1 MLAAALVIVG
11 WAAAYLS
18 LRELVKQR
26 CEELRREFQAR
37 AKVLDARVRLL
48 ENAWSEWPA
57 AVPVSQAVA
66 HAEPEPKPAAPAA
79 PIVWPTPAAA
89 PAAFEKVPP
98 ETMALIEE
106 TVTGFLG
113 QKVRIRSAKK
123 LPAPPPAAHASTAS
137 ADPWAQQG
145 RVLVQTSHESIHARS
160 SVMTAEPI
168 RSLSA
173 EKERS

>member
-1 MLAAALVIVG
+1 MLTAVSVIAG

-18 LRELVKQR
+18 LRELLKQR
-26 CEELRREFQAR
+26 CQELRREFQAQ
-37 AKVLDARVRLL
+37 AKILDARVRLL
-48 ENAWSEWPA
+48 EDARSASPT

-66 HAEPEPKPAAPAA
+66 HAEPGPKPAERAA
-79 PIVWPTPAAA
+79 PIAWPTTVAA
-89 PAAFEKVPP
+89 PVAFEEVPP

-106 TVTGFLG
+106 TVNGFLG

-123 LPAPPPAAHASTAS
+123 LPAPPPAAHASSTS

-145 RVLVQTSHESIHARS
+145 RLFVQSSHESIHARS
-160 SVMTAEPI
+160 SVMTAGPMP
-168 RSLSA
+168 SLSA